1 MRYLSKIS
9 FSLILSLWV
18 ISVGANERTN
28 SPQISPLQ
36 QSSTALTPTK
46 INKNTLMIR
55 VNGADTTYYSNLPT
69 LQVFAPFKFKN
80 KRQEQ
85 FYWRTVRDVKKTL
98 PYAKLITHEMLRTNA
113 ALAKIPSKREQ
124 KKYMN
129 EQEKEL
135 FKKYKKTFTRMT
147 ISQGAMLMKL
157 IEREC
162 NRTSYDLI
170 KFYRGGVSAWFWQ
183 GIAKM
188 FGNDLKVEYDVDD
201 KDKIIERVII
211 LVESGQ
217 L

>member
-98 PYAKLITHEMLRTNA
+98 PYAKLIAHEMLRTNA

-135 FKKYKKTFTRMT
+135 FKKYKKTFTQMT